1 MDVNELLRAVD
12 EQILQAHRPTAQ
24 VDLPECRT
32 FWMTASIAASLAVI
46 AQAAAM
52 WMEQHDLSQPIHDA
66 WPAVYT
72 APPDIAAIIA
82 NPATGTGAFMTSD
95 LDDEHDDP
103 APHVFAL
110 DEVVMVHAEAWD
122 GKSRK
127 GWIVEV
133 DPDDKD
139 LPYRVVTYNPATR
152 SPGHDWYSADEL
164 TPIGGA
170 A

>member
-12 EQILQAHRPTAQ
+12 EQILQAHRPTAR

-52 WMEQHDLSQPIHDA
+52 WMGQQYNPETAHPAAALKAIGAELDRLGIDIPAPDLE
-66 WPAVYT
+66 
-72 APPDIAAIIA
+72 
-82 NPATGTGAFMTSD
+82 
-95 LDDEHDDP
+95 DEHNFDP

-127 GWIVEV
+127 GWIVEI

-139 LPYRVVTYNPATR
+139 LSYCVVTYNIATR
-152 SPGHDWYSADEL
+152 SAQDGWYGADEL

-170 A
+170 K